1 MLLAT
6 MDVPESEYVFQ
17 ESTNNALETYIS
29 PPEVAHYYSKEEH
42 SDTKMA
48 FFIQTRSQE
57 N

>member
-29 PPEVAHYYSKEEH
+29 PPEVAHYYSKKEH